1 MRGGR
6 KGLPLPL
13 RGGWDHMDLEF
24 TISAREA
31 GTALQVEIAGD
42 RATLGLATGRK
53 IVFEGCFGDIRVKVL
68 PAVETAPEVTA
79 EEAMEQAT
87 AQATEQ
93 AAPQEITAEQSEQ
106 LFRRLVALRKQLSSE
121 VKLPPYI
128 IFHDSTLKEMCRRLP
143 ADLETLGQISGVGES
158 KLTKYGARFLEAIQ
172 GFLKGQGKEG

>member
-1 MRGGR
+1 
-6 KGLPLPL
+6 
-13 RGGWDHMDLEF
+13 MDLEF

-42 RATLGLATGRK
+42 CATLGLATGRK

-68 PAVETAPEVTA
+68 PAVETAPEATEEQIVEQTTPEETA
-79 EEAMEQAT
+79 E
-87 AQATEQ
+87 QATEQ
-93 AAPQEITAEQSEQ
+93 AAPREITAEQAGH
-106 LFRRLVALRKQLSSE
+106 LFERLAALRKKISSE

-158 KLTKYGARFLEAIQ
+158 KLTKYGARFLEAIHE
-172 GFLKGQGKEG
+172 FLTAQGKED

>member
-1 MRGGR
+1 
-6 KGLPLPL
+6 
-13 RGGWDHMDLEF
+13 MDLEF
-24 TISAREA
+24 TISAQEA

-42 RATLGLATGRK
+42 RAILGLASGRK
-53 IVFEGCFGDIRVKVL
+53 IMFEGCFGDVRVKVL
-68 PAVETAPEVTA
+68 PAVETAPEVT
-79 EEAMEQAT
+79 EEQAAEPAT
-87 AQATEQ
+87 AEAAEDQATEQ

-106 LFRRLVALRKQLSSE
+106 LFRRLVALRKQISSE

-172 GFLKGQGKEG
+172 GFLKSQGKEG